1 MTAADLLRVERLS
14 VDYRD
19 GEGWRAVLRDVSLTI
34 AAGEVLGL
42 AGESGSGKSTL
53 AALLLGE
60 TRPERR
66 VRSGHVRFR
75 EHDLFASPRAVVQSL
90 RGRRIGFVPQNG
102 GAALTPTMRVG
113 RLFFSLLRHHRPDL
127 SAREIRARIERLLGE
142 VGIPEPASAGRRF
155 PHQFSGGQQQRIAL
169 ALALACEPELL
180 VLDEPTTGQDALLR
194 QALIALLLTVRREHA
209 LAMLFVTHDLS
220 TLLQICDRAAVMYAG
235 DIVEIGPARDVI
247 ERPRHPYT
255 RALVA
260 ALPGL
265 DRPPD
270 PRAELRGG
278 LDWHAVS
285 DGCRFAPRCPSA
297 TAECA
302 TQRQTLTEIAPGHAI
317 TCWRAAALDEAAAP
331 VADRVPA

>member
-1 MTAADLLRVERLS
+1 MSADALLRVERLS

-19 GEGWRAVLRDVSLTI
+19 GAAWRPVLRDVSLSI
-34 AAGEVLGL
+34 RPGEVLGL

-66 VRSGHVRFR
+66 IQSGRVWFG
-75 EHDLFASPRAVVQSL
+75 EHDLFGAPRAIVQSL
-90 RGRRIGFVPQNG
+90 RGARIGFVPQNG
-102 GAALTPTMRVG
+102 STSLTPTMRIG
-113 RLFFSLLRHHRPDL
+113 GLFSSLLRHHRPDL
-127 SAREIRARIERLLGE
+127 PSRDIRARIEQLLGE
-142 VGIPEPASAGRRF
+142 VGIPQPAAVRQF

-169 ALALACEPELL
+169 ALALCCDPDLL
-180 VLDEPTTGQDALLR
+180 VLDEPTTGQDALIR
-194 QALIALLLTVRREHA
+194 QALIALLLSFRRERA

-220 TLLQICDRAAVMYAG
+220 TLLQICDRAAIMYAG
-235 DIVEIGPARDVI
+235 EIVEVGPARDVI

-270 PRAELRGG
+270 ARAALRGG
-278 LDWHAVS
+278 LDWRAVPA
-285 DGCRFAPRCPSA
+285 GCRFAPRCPAA

-302 TQRQTLTEIAPGHAI
+302 TLRQSLAEVAPAHTIA
-317 TCWRAAALDEAAAP
+317 CWRAPALAEAAVP
-331 VADRVPA
+331 QHDRVPA